1 MMETLVIDVIEQINV
16 AIFDVPGDL
25 YKPRYQQILFLPML
39 IRDEFLDIMCEVNPE
54 KYHMWDIK
62 MVKRHC
68 T

>member
-1 MMETLVIDVIEQINV
+1 MSYLVIYEMDQIDV

-39 IRDEFLDIMCEVNPE
+39 IRDEFVDIMCEVNPE

-62 MVKRHC
+62 W
-68 T
+68 